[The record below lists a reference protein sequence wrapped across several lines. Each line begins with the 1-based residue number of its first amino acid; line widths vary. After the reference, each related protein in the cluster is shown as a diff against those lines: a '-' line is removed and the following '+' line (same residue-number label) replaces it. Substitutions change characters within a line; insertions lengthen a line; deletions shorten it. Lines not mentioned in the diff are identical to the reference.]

1 MSCQIIIADVI
12 PQGDIRMGIIWESTE
27 IPVITAGKG
36 WLALDKPAEMRNL
49 FENDLDTSSI

>member
-1 MSCQIIIADVI
+1 
-12 PQGDIRMGIIWESTE
+12 MGIIWESTE

-49 FENDLDTSSI
+49 FENDRDASSIQF